1 MVVAASGQDVLALIL
16 AEWFTQYD
24 QPNEIAKAAIFRM
37 EFGKYLV
44 RGRAVTNL
52 QLSSKCIG
60 EHFLS
65 KATFELLFSIK
76 DQFAEFWNG

>member
-1 MVVAASGQDVLALIL
+1 MLLRGQDLLALIL

-24 QPNEIAKAAIFRM
+24 QSNEIAKAAIFPF
-37 EFGKYLV
+37 EFGKDLV
-44 RGRAVTNL
+44 RGGAVTNL
-52 QLSSKCIG
+52 LLSSKCIC
-60 EHFLS
+60 EHFFG